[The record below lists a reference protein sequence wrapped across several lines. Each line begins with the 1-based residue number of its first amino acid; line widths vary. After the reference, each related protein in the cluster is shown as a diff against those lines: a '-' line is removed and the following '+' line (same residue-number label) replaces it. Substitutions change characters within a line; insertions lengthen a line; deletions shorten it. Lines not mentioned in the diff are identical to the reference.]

1 MTPRPFFLFLLCSFA
16 LLQVAPAQR
25 PGRPRRVPLSEQ
37 EKKTIAEGF
46 KGLTTDGKVV
56 PGLFKIVS
64 TGVSTEPVKKAA
76 EAFLNG
82 LTAEQRKKTVFKVDD
97 HEWRKWANQH
107 SYTRQG
113 VSFAEM
119 NDEQR
124 RLGFALL
131 ESGLSARGL
140 QTTRDIMKL
149 NETLAE
155 LKKSWDGYGEWL
167 YHFTIMG
174 EPSATK
180 PWGWQFDGH
189 HAIINYFVL
198 GDQVVMSP
206 VFLGSEPVK
215 AESGKHKG
223 TVIMQEEQDRGL
235 AFMQSLPAAQQK
247 QALIKGEKGGTNN
260 LAEAFKDNLIVA
272 KVGIRAS
279 EFDESAKKGLLGLIA
294 VFVNHQ
300 AEGHAKVRL
309 EEVKAHLEDTYFA
322 LDRFHWEGRRLL
334 LPHPE
339 PGDLHRIRSPTPH
352 RPPAHRD
359 SFPRTHPRRDPH
371 SQWERLRQEPAGAAL
386 REASQEVME
395 RTDPPSVP
403 ESGI

>member
-260 LAEAFKDNLIVA
+260 LAEAFKDNRIVA

-322 LDRFHWEGRRLL
+322 WIGSAGKDAVFYYRIQSPVIYIEFDHQRPIGLQRTGIPSREHIHAVIRTPNGNDYGKSLL
-334 LPHPE
+334 EQHYE
-339 PGDLHRIRSPTPH
+339 KHHRK
-352 RPPAHRD
+352 
-359 SFPRTHPRRDPH
+359 
-371 SQWERLRQEPAGAAL
+371 
-386 REASQEVME
+386 
-395 RTDPPSVP
+395 
-403 ESGI
+403 

>member
-25 PGRPRRVPLSEQ
+25 PGRPRRVSLSEQ

-322 LDRFHWEGRRLL
+322 WIGSTGKDAVFYYRIQSPVIYIEFDHQRPIGLQRTGIPSREHIHAVIRTPNGNDYGKSLL
-334 LPHPE
+334 EQHYE
-339 PGDLHRIRSPTPH
+339 KHHRK
-352 RPPAHRD
+352 
-359 SFPRTHPRRDPH
+359 
-371 SQWERLRQEPAGAAL
+371 
-386 REASQEVME
+386 
-395 RTDPPSVP
+395 
-403 ESGI
+403 

>member
-37 EKKTIAEGF
+37 EKKAIAEGF

-82 LTAEQRKKTVFKVDD
+82 LTAEQRKKTAFKVDD

-124 RLGFALL
+124 KLGFALL
-131 ESGLSARGL
+131 ESGLSAGGL

-167 YHFTIMG
+167 YHLTIMG

-223 TVIMQEEQDRGL
+223 TVIMQQEQDRGL

-322 LDRFHWEGRRLL
+322 WIGLTGKDAVFYYRIQSPVIYIEFDHQRPIGLQRTGIPSREHIHAVIRTPNGNDYGKSLL
-334 LPHPE
+334 EQHYE
-339 PGDLHRIRSPTPH
+339 KHHRK
-352 RPPAHRD
+352 
-359 SFPRTHPRRDPH
+359 
-371 SQWERLRQEPAGAAL
+371 
-386 REASQEVME
+386 
-395 RTDPPSVP
+395 
-403 ESGI
+403 

>member
-322 LDRFHWEGRRLL
+322 WIGSTGKDAVFYYRIQSPVIYIEFDHQRPIGLQRTGIPSREHIHAVIRTPNGNDYGKSLL
-334 LPHPE
+334 EQHYE
-339 PGDLHRIRSPTPH
+339 KHHRK
-352 RPPAHRD
+352 
-359 SFPRTHPRRDPH
+359 
-371 SQWERLRQEPAGAAL
+371 
-386 REASQEVME
+386 
-395 RTDPPSVP
+395 
-403 ESGI
+403 

>member
-37 EKKTIAEGF
+37 EKKAIAEGF

-322 LDRFHWEGRRLL
+322 WIGSTGKDAVFYYRIQSPVIYIEFDHQRPIGLQRTGIPSREHIHAVIRTPNGNDYGKSLL
-334 LPHPE
+334 EQHYE
-339 PGDLHRIRSPTPH
+339 KHHRK
-352 RPPAHRD
+352 
-359 SFPRTHPRRDPH
+359 
-371 SQWERLRQEPAGAAL
+371 
-386 REASQEVME
+386 
-395 RTDPPSVP
+395 
-403 ESGI
+403 

>member
-1 MTPRPFFLFLLCSFA
+1 MTPRSFFLFLLCSFA
-16 LLQVAPAQR
+16 LLQVASAQR

-37 EKKTIAEGF
+37 EKKAIAEGF

-322 LDRFHWEGRRLL
+322 WIGSTGKDAVFYYRIQSPVIYIEFDHQRPIGLQRTGIPSREHIHAVIRTPNGNDYGKSLL
-334 LPHPE
+334 EQHYE
-339 PGDLHRIRSPTPH
+339 KHHRK
-352 RPPAHRD
+352 
-359 SFPRTHPRRDPH
+359 
-371 SQWERLRQEPAGAAL
+371 
-386 REASQEVME
+386 
-395 RTDPPSVP
+395 
-403 ESGI
+403 

>member
-37 EKKTIAEGF
+37 EKKAIAEGF

-82 LTAEQRKKTVFKVDD
+82 LTAEQRKKTAFKVDD

-167 YHFTIMG
+167 YHFTITG

-223 TVIMQEEQDRGL
+223 TVIMQQEQDRGL

-322 LDRFHWEGRRLL
+322 WIGLTGKDAVFYYRIQSPVIYIEFDHQRPIGLQRTGIPSREHIHAVIRTPNGNDYGKSLL
-334 LPHPE
+334 EQHYE
-339 PGDLHRIRSPTPH
+339 KHHRK
-352 RPPAHRD
+352 
-359 SFPRTHPRRDPH
+359 
-371 SQWERLRQEPAGAAL
+371 
-386 REASQEVME
+386 
-395 RTDPPSVP
+395 
-403 ESGI
+403 

>member
-1 MTPRPFFLFLLCSFA
+1 LTPRPFFLSLLCSFA
-16 LLQVAPAQR
+16 LLQVASAQR

-37 EKKTIAEGF
+37 EKKAIAEGF

-82 LTAEQRKKTVFKVDD
+82 LTAEQRKKTAFKVDD

-124 RLGFALL
+124 KLGFALL

-167 YHFTIMG
+167 YHLTIMG

-322 LDRFHWEGRRLL
+322 WIGLTGKDAVFYYRIQSPVIYIEFDHQRPIGLQRTGIPSREHIHAVIRTPNGNDYGKSLL
-334 LPHPE
+334 EQHYE
-339 PGDLHRIRSPTPH
+339 KHHRK
-352 RPPAHRD
+352 
-359 SFPRTHPRRDPH
+359 
-371 SQWERLRQEPAGAAL
+371 
-386 REASQEVME
+386 
-395 RTDPPSVP
+395 
-403 ESGI
+403 

>member
-1 MTPRPFFLFLLCSFA
+1 MTPRSFFLFLLCSFA

-322 LDRFHWEGRRLL
+322 WIGSTGKDAVFYYRIQSPVIYIEFDHQRPIGLQRTGIPSREHIHAVIRTPNGNDYGKSLL
-334 LPHPE
+334 EQHYE
-339 PGDLHRIRSPTPH
+339 KHHRK
-352 RPPAHRD
+352 
-359 SFPRTHPRRDPH
+359 
-371 SQWERLRQEPAGAAL
+371 
-386 REASQEVME
+386 
-395 RTDPPSVP
+395 
-403 ESGI
+403 

>member
-215 AESGKHKG
+215 ADSGKHKG

-247 QALIKGEKGGTNN
+247 QALIKGEKSGTNN

-322 LDRFHWEGRRLL
+322 WIGSTGKDAVFYYRIQSPVIYIEFDHQRPIGLQRTGIPSREHIHAVIRTPNGNDYGKSLL
-334 LPHPE
+334 EQHYE
-339 PGDLHRIRSPTPH
+339 KHHRK
-352 RPPAHRD
+352 
-359 SFPRTHPRRDPH
+359 
-371 SQWERLRQEPAGAAL
+371 
-386 REASQEVME
+386 
-395 RTDPPSVP
+395 
-403 ESGI
+403 

>member
-37 EKKTIAEGF
+37 EKKAIAEGF

-82 LTAEQRKKTVFKVDD
+82 LTAEQRKKTAFKVDD

-124 RLGFALL
+124 KLGFALL

-167 YHFTIMG
+167 YHLTIMG

-223 TVIMQEEQDRGL
+223 TVIMQQEQDRGL

-279 EFDESAKKGLLGLIA
+279 EFDESAKKGLLELIA

-322 LDRFHWEGRRLL
+322 WIGLTGKDAVFYYRIQSPVIYIEFDHQRPIGLQRTGIPSREHIHAVIRTPNGNDYGKSLL
-334 LPHPE
+334 EQHYE
-339 PGDLHRIRSPTPH
+339 KHHRK
-352 RPPAHRD
+352 
-359 SFPRTHPRRDPH
+359 
-371 SQWERLRQEPAGAAL
+371 
-386 REASQEVME
+386 
-395 RTDPPSVP
+395 
-403 ESGI
+403 